1 MTTKKTVSHVT
12 HTTHQSQQVEAIA
25 PTAPVAATPAA
36 TTSAPSGQSV
46 IFLTAPPSSANIPS
60 PPKGFVAPVG
70 AIFRGILPQ
79 QTELAV
85 LQAAVEELRA
95 FTDYSQVMGGTAPPA
110 TQVAQALDIGGQWT
124 SMRNASDDW
133 DGFCRSQEGVAWTT
147 IRAMQDRLRPAWDLA
162 VAGDPTLA
170 ARFPNLAALL
180 GAKRATAKQGVA
192 TKALNKQAIAKGEP
206 PTHGA
211 VGKRRKRA
219 AEKLAAQTLAAAA
232 PPAQAAPVAQ
242 PAPVASAPA
251 PVAPAAPPAATT
263 SASSNGV
270 AHS

>member
-1 MTTKKTVSHVT
+1 MTTKKTASHVT
-12 HTTHQSQQVEAIA
+12 HTTHQNQQVEASA
-25 PTAPVAATPAA
+25 PTAPVAATHAA
-36 TTSAPSGQSV
+36 TTPAPGGQSV

-85 LQAAVEELRA
+85 LPAAVEELRA
-95 FTDYSQVMGGTAPPA
+95 FTEYAQIIGGTAPPA

-124 SMRNASDDW
+124 SMRNASDEW
-133 DGFCRSQEGVAWTT
+133 DGYCRSQEGVAWTT
-147 IRAMQDRLRPAWDLA
+147 VRTMLDRVRPAWDLA

-170 ARFPNLAALL
+170 AMFPNLAALL

-219 AEKLAAQTLAAAA
+219 AEKLAAQTLAAAT
-232 PPAQAAPVAQ
+232 QAAPVAQ
-242 PAPVASAPA
+242 PTPVATAPA
-251 PVAPAAPPAATT
+251 PVAPAAPPAPTT
-263 SASSNGV
+263 TASSNGV